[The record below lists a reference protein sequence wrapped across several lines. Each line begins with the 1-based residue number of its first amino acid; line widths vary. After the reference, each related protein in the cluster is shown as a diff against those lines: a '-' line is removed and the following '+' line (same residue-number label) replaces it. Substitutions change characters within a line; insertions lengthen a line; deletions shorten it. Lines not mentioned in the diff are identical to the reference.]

1 MDSHHTPAGFQF
13 KNRTYS
19 INCLCLSSVSLSL
32 LLAIYR
38 LLHCRCPRVLQFWG
52 SCRRHPGQK
61 FLSVWGRAAFRQWSA
76 GQDRLSMSRFSTAA
90 GQQLSIA
97 LQQRWNLPPNEQIQT
112 HCSRG
117 CFCGQI
123 VSGVSL
129 KSSAASYCL
138 QCTSSNISE
147 KNVTSENKTLQKGS
161 CSGDSDRNMPF

>member
-1 MDSHHTPAGFQF
+1 MASHHPPAGFQF
-13 KNRTYS
+13 KNGTYS

-61 FLSVWGRAAFRQWSA
+61 IPVRLRQSSRQTVVSRT
-76 GQDRLSMSRFSTAA
+76 GQTQHVQVQHSSRTTAEHRTAA
-90 GQQLSIA
+90 KVKPPPPP
-97 LQQRWNLPPNEQIQT
+97 PPNEQIRT

-117 CFCGQI
+117 CFCGRI

-129 KSSAASYCL
+129 KML
-138 QCTSSNISE
+138 
-147 KNVTSENKTLQKGS
+147 S
-161 CSGDSDRNMPF
+161 CIILPSTHQQQH